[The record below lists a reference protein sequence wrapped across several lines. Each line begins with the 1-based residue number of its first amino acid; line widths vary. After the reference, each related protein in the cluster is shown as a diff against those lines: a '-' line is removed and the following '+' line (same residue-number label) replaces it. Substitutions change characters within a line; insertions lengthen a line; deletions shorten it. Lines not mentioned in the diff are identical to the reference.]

1 MREKTQ
7 NIMKM
12 NGLYLED
19 FLHKNQSYCQVL
31 PEEKKEDNSLPQIE
45 QKQKLYIHN
54 FDYVNDNFRKQL
66 NKAFLLFNPL
76 IHLVN
81 LPEAVDFT

>member
-1 MREKTQ
+1 MMREKTQ

-54 FDYVNDNFRKQL
+54 FDYVKRRQHDEGSPGWVFK
-66 NKAFLLFNPL
+66 PL
-76 IHLVN
+76 KSSIS
-81 LPEAVDFT
+81 ASC

>member
-31 PEEKKEDNSLPQIE
+31 PEEKKEDNLISSNLFINLYRN
-45 QKQKLYIHN
+45 KL
-54 FDYVNDNFRKQL
+54 
-66 NKAFLLFNPL
+66 
-76 IHLVN
+76 
-81 LPEAVDFT
+81 